1 MRRIGVFDSGVGGLS
16 VANAIEAA
24 LPGYDV
30 AFRNDAEHV
39 PYGNR
44 ELQEIYELGE
54 PVVRSL
60 IEQDGAQVVV
70 IACNTVTTNFI
81 GRLREQ
87 FAVPLV
93 GMEPSVKPAA
103 EATRTG
109 TITVCATPRTL
120 ESPRYAW
127 LKETYAP
134 GVRVL
139 EPDCSDWSY
148 MIESNQVNEQ
158 RIAEIVDASIGRVRS
173 DRARLHPLPLDRGH
187 HPSLRRH
194 ARRGAPARAAG
205 DRAAPARARGD
216 PSEALTECARLAGVA
231 GASRGVTSQPRCRG
245 TRPTFRDVTP
255 LQHRGTACTT
265 GAGRPETLPE
275 RAPGRRRSGAD
286 RKRAW

>member
-1 MRRIGVFDSGVGGLS
+1 VPRIGVFDSGIGGLS
-16 VANAIEAA
+16 VANAIEEA
-24 LPGYDV
+24 LPGHDV
-30 AFRNDAEHV
+30 VFRNDAEHV

-44 ELQEIYELGE
+44 ELEEIYELGE
-54 PVVRSL
+54 PVVRRL
-60 IEQDGAQVVV
+60 IEQDMAQVVV

-81 GRLREQ
+81 GRLRER
-87 FAVPLV
+87 FPLPLV

-158 RIAEIVDASIGRVRS
+158 RIAEIVDASVEAGS
-173 DRARLHPLPLDRGH
+173 DQIVLGCTHYHWIEETIRAAAGTHAAVLQPEQPVIVQ
-187 HPSLRRH
+187 LRRV
-194 ARRGAPARAAG
+194 
-205 DRAAPARARGD
+205 
-216 PSEALTECARLAGVA
+216 LADL
-231 GASRGVTSQPRCRG
+231 R
-245 TRPTFRDVTP
+245 
-255 LQHRGTACTT
+255 
-265 GAGRPETLPE
+265 
-275 RAPGRRRSGAD
+275 
-286 RKRAW
+286 

>member
-1 MRRIGVFDSGVGGLS
+1 MRIGVFDSGVGGLS

-24 LPGYDV
+24 LPGHDV
-30 AFRNDAEHV
+30 VFRNDAEHV

-44 ELQEIYELGE
+44 ELLEIYELGA
-54 PVVRSL
+54 PVVRRL
-60 IEQDGAQVVV
+60 IEGDGAQVVV

-81 GRLREQ
+81 GRLRAE

-148 MIESNQVNEQ
+148 MIESNQVNAQ
-158 RIAEIVDASIGRVRS
+158 RIAEIVDASIADGS
-173 DRARLHPLPLDRGH
+173 DQIVLGCTHYHWIEDTIRASADTRAAVLQPEQPVIEQ
-187 HPSLRRH
+187 LRRVL
-194 ARRGAPARAAG
+194 AA
-205 DRAAPARARGD
+205 
-216 PSEALTECARLAGVA
+216 L
-231 GASRGVTSQPRCRG
+231 
-245 TRPTFRDVTP
+245 
-255 LQHRGTACTT
+255 
-265 GAGRPETLPE
+265 
-275 RAPGRRRSGAD
+275 
-286 RKRAW
+286 